1 MMRNLGLGLLLR
13 VIAIVPLL
21 ALAAFGG
28 ILVKQSHDE
37 YRDITR
43 VAALQRLA
51 SAAATLSTAVPR
63 ESQYSYPYLAS
74 GAEADRVK
82 MLEYRPLTDRAFANL
97 KAAANEAGLTDAT
110 AIELVDAIAKRHP
123 LIEALRQR
131 FDARSIARAEATSVL
146 QPTVALGTEIIGR
159 LGGLTG
165 NPRIAKLIIALQAT
179 LQVMDGNLLEGSRGE
194 LGKDGPLSPPML
206 RAMQH
211 GAELQNTFGAFLSTY
226 GSERILAA
234 AKVFN
239 EKFGSTLADI
249 RPKIIDLKSGE
260 KLSAEDLQR
269 WRERDKAVR
278 TFWPQMAADAEQDL
292 ASETGR
298 LQSAALTNLWT
309 YALATLLIIGLVVVI
324 SAVVMRTVRRLFAG
338 LQQTMA
344 ALAARDYTIDVPGRA
359 RSDEIGAMARA
370 VAVFKE
376 NGVAM
381 QRLEIEQ
388 AEQKERA
395 DTEKHI
401 AMKELADG
409 FEAEV
414 LGIVRSVS
422 NAAAQLEQNAGLMN
436 SGADE
441 TNRQATVVAAAA
453 EQATTNVQTV
463 AGAAEELSASI
474 REIGQQVTGAAK
486 IAAEA
491 VAQAGSTSE
500 AVHGLSSA
508 AQRIGEVIG
517 LIQAIAGQTNLLALN
532 ATIEAARAGEAGRG
546 FAVVASEVK
555 SLAAQTAKATE
566 EIAAQ
571 ISAVQ
576 SGTNDVVDAIGS
588 ISQTID
594 KINTISATIA
604 SAVEEQ
610 NATTTEIARNV
621 DQAAKGTRDVSV
633 NISGMTRTAAD
644 TGRASGEIVQSAVA
658 LTQQAEALRTGFDGF
673 IRRVR
678 AA

>member
-28 ILVKQSHDE
+28 ILVKQSYDE
-37 YRDITR
+37 YRDITH
-43 VAALQRLA
+43 VAALQRLV
-51 SAAATLSTAVPR
+51 SAAAAFSTGIPR
-63 ESQYSYPYLAS
+63 ESGLSYPYLAS
-74 GAEADRVK
+74 GSDADRAK
-82 MLEYRPLTDRAFANL
+82 MLAQRPITEQAFANV
-97 KAAANEAGLTDAT
+97 KAAAEAADLDDASS
-110 AIELVDAIAKRHP
+110 IDIVNRIAGSRP
-123 LIEALRQR
+123 ALDTLRQK
-131 FDARSIARAEATSVL
+131 FDARSVERAQATSVL
-146 QPTVALGTEIIGR
+146 QPMTALGAHLIGR
-159 LGGLTG
+159 ISGLM
-165 NPRIAKLIIALQAT
+165 NNARVAKLVIALEST
-179 LQVMDGNLLEGSRGE
+179 LEVMDGHFLEGSRGE
-194 LGKDGPLSPPML
+194 TAKDGPLSPVLL
-206 RAMQH
+206 RGMQH
-211 GAELQNTFGAFLSTY
+211 GNELQTTFGAFLATY
-226 GSERILAA
+226 GSPRMLAEAKGFDDRFGRTAAEVRAKIL
-234 AKVFN
+234 
-239 EKFGSTLADI
+239 
-249 RPKIIDLKSGE
+249 DLKPGE
-260 KLSAEDLQR
+260 KLPAEDLQR
-269 WRERDKAVR
+269 WRERDKEAR
-278 TFWPQMAADAEQDL
+278 AFWPQMVVNAEQDL
-292 ASETGR
+292 AAETNR
-298 LQSAALTNLWT
+298 LHGAALTNLST
-309 YALATLLIIGLVVVI
+309 YALATLLVIGLVIAI
-324 SAVVMRTVRRLFAG
+324 SAVVLRTVRRLFAG

-344 ALAARDYTIDVPGRA
+344 ALAERDYTIEVPGCT

-381 QRLEIEQ
+381 QRLEVEQ
-388 AEQKERA
+388 AEQKARA
-395 DTEKHI
+395 ETEKHA

-422 NAAAQLEQNAGLMN
+422 HAAAELEQNAGLMN

-474 REIGQQVTGAAK
+474 HEIGQQVTGAAK

-491 VAQAGSTSE
+491 VAQAGATSE
-500 AVHGLSSA
+500 AVQGLSSA

-571 ISAVQ
+571 VSAVQ
-576 SGTNDVVDAIGS
+576 SGTNDVVNAIDS

-594 KINTISATIA
+594 KINMISAAIA
-604 SAVEEQ
+604 SAVEQQ
-610 NATTTEIARNV
+610 NAVTAEIARNV
-621 DQAAKGTRDVSV
+621 DQAANGTRDVST

-644 TGRASGEIVQSAVA
+644 TGRASGEIVQSAVE
-658 LTQQAEALRTGFDGF
+658 LTRQAEALRTGFDGF
-673 IRRVR
+673 IQRVR

>member
-1 MMRNLGLGLLLR
+1 MRNLGLGLLLR
-13 VIAIVPLL
+13 MIAIVPLL
-21 ALAAFGG
+21 ALTAFGG
-28 ILVKQSHDE
+28 ILVKQSYDE

-43 VAALQRLA
+43 VAALQRLV
-51 SAAATLSTAVPR
+51 SAAAAFSSGIPR
-63 ESQYSYPYLAS
+63 ESGLSYPYLAS
-74 GAEADRVK
+74 GSDADRAK
-82 MLEYRPLTDRAFANL
+82 MLAQRPITEQAFANV
-97 KAAANEAGLTDAT
+97 KAAAADANLTDAA
-110 AIELVDAIAKRHP
+110 AIDIVNRIANSRP
-123 LIEALRQR
+123 ALDTLRQK
-131 FDARSIARAEATSVL
+131 FDARAIERAQATSVL
-146 QPTVALGTEIIGR
+146 QPMTALGAHLIGR
-159 LGGLTG
+159 MGGLVD
-165 NPRIAKLIIALQAT
+165 NAQIAELVIALQAT
-179 LQVMDGNLLEGSRGE
+179 LEVMDGHFLEGSRGE
-194 LGKDGPLSPPML
+194 TAKDGPLSPALL

-211 GAELQNTFGAFLSTY
+211 GTELQTTYGLFLATY
-226 GSERILAA
+226 GSPRALAE
-234 AKVFN
+234 AKSFDD
-239 EKFGSTLADI
+239 KFGRIASEVRT
-249 RPKIIDLKSGE
+249 KILDLKPGE

-269 WRERDKAVR
+269 WRERDKEAR
-278 TFWPQMAADAEQDL
+278 IFWPQMVVNAEQDL
-292 ASETGR
+292 AAETNR
-298 LQSAALTNLWT
+298 LHGAALTNLST
-309 YALATLLIIGLVVVI
+309 YALATLLVIGLVIII
-324 SAVVMRTVRRLFAG
+324 SAVVLRTVRRLFAG

-344 ALAARDYTIDVPGRA
+344 ALAERDFTIDVPGRA
-359 RSDEIGAMARA
+359 RTDEIGAMARA
-370 VAVFKE
+370 IEVFKE

-381 QRLEIEQ
+381 QQLEAEQ

-395 DTEKHI
+395 ETEKRI

-463 AGAAEELSASI
+463 SGAAEELSASI
-474 REIGQQVTGAAK
+474 HEIGQQVTGAAK

-491 VAQAGSTSE
+491 VAQAGNTSE

-571 ISAVQ
+571 VSAVQ
-576 SGTNDVVDAIGS
+576 SGTNDVVNAIGS

-594 KINTISATIA
+594 KINMISAAIA
-604 SAVEEQ
+604 SAVEQQ
-610 NATTTEIARNV
+610 NAVTAEIARNV
-621 DQAAKGTRDVSV
+621 DQAAQGTRDVST

-644 TGRASGEIVQSAVA
+644 TGRASGEIVQSAIE
-658 LTQQAEALRTGFDGF
+658 LTRQAEALRTGFDGF
-673 IRRVR
+673 IQRVR

>member
-28 ILVKQSHDE
+28 ILVKQSYDE
-37 YRDITR
+37 YRDITH

-51 SAAATLSTAVPR
+51 SAAATLATAVPR
-63 ESQYSYPYLAS
+63 ESQFAYPYLAS
-74 GAEADRVK
+74 GTEADRAR
-82 MLEYRPLTDRAFANL
+82 MLEYRPRTDRAFADL
-97 KAAANEAGLTDAT
+97 KTAANEAGLTEPA
-110 AIELVDAIAKRHP
+110 ALELVDAIGKRLP
-123 LIEALRQR
+123 LIETLRQR
-131 FDARSIARAEATSVL
+131 FDARSVARADATSVL
-146 QPTVALGTEIIGR
+146 QPTVALGTELIGR

-165 NPRIAKLIIALQAT
+165 NPRISKLMIALQAT

-206 RAMQH
+206 RGMQH
-211 GAELQNTFGAFLSTY
+211 GAELQATFGGFLSTY
-226 GSERILAA
+226 GSERVLAA
-234 AKVFN
+234 AKGFN
-239 EKFGSTLADI
+239 TKFGATQADI
-249 RPKIIDLKSGE
+249 RPKIIDLKPGE

-269 WRERDKAVR
+269 WRERDTAVR

-292 ASETGR
+292 AAETGR
-298 LQSAALTNLWT
+298 LHGAALTNLST
-309 YALATLLIIGLVVVI
+309 YALATLLVIGLVIAV
-324 SAVVMRTVRRLFAG
+324 SAVVLRTVRRLFAG

-344 ALAARDYTIDVPGRA
+344 ALAERDYTIEVPGCT

-381 QRLEIEQ
+381 QRLEVEQ
-388 AEQKERA
+388 AEQKARA
-395 DTEKHI
+395 ETEKHA

-422 NAAAQLEQNAGLMN
+422 HAAAELEQNAGLMN
-436 SGADE
+436 NGADE

-453 EQATTNVQTV
+453 EQATNNVQTV

-474 REIGQQVTGAAK
+474 HEIGQQVTGAAK

-491 VAQAGSTSE
+491 VAQAGATSE
-500 AVHGLSSA
+500 AVQGLSSA

-571 ISAVQ
+571 VSAVQ
-576 SGTNDVVDAIGS
+576 SGTNDVVNAIGS

-594 KINTISATIA
+594 KINMISAAIA
-604 SAVEEQ
+604 SAVEQQ
-610 NATTTEIARNV
+610 NAVTAEIARNV
-621 DQAAKGTRDVSV
+621 DQAANGTRDVST

-644 TGRASGEIVQSAVA
+644 TGRASGEIVQSAVE
-658 LTQQAEALRTGFDGF
+658 LTRQAEALRTGFDGF
-673 IRRVR
+673 IQRVR